1 MSTKADTII
10 NKVDLGYEISN
21 HTCLESKCGGKTN
34 LFVQPSKGFKV
45 FCDETE
51 LSTARIDVVPT
62 VQNTFFLAFA
72 AFTISQAS

>member
-1 MSTKADTII
+1 MK
-10 NKVDLGYEISN
+10 ISN
-21 HTCLESKCGGKTN
+21 HTCWNRKIVRRKTN

-62 VQNTFFLAFA
+62 VQIRF
-72 AFTISQAS
+72 S

>member
-1 MSTKADTII
+1 MKIVVII
-10 NKVDLGYEISN
+10 HVGIKINVE
-21 HTCLESKCGGKTN
+21 EN

-62 VQNTFFLAFA
+62 VQIRF
-72 AFTISQAS
+72 S

>member
-10 NKVDLGYEISN
+10 NKVDGMISN
-21 HTCLESKCGGKTN
+21 HTCWNRKIVRKTN

-51 LSTARIDVVPT
+51 LNNARIDVVPT
-62 VQNTFFLAFA
+62 VQIRF
-72 AFTISQAS
+72 S